1 MYVNALNKLFVI
13 VIANAIILIVGAG
26 QNRPR
31 TESPRHNRP
40 NKVGD
45 YVLFTDDYI
54 QPCYMFSAISMC
66 YYE

>member
-1 MYVNALNKLFVI
+1 MVYLFQT
-13 VIANAIILIVGAG
+13 GAG

-31 TESPRHNRP
+31 TESPGHSRP

-54 QPCYMFSAISMC
+54 QPCYMFFVVSSC
-66 YYE
+66 DYQ

>member
-1 MYVNALNKLFVI
+1 MKVQLN
-13 VIANAIILIVGAG
+13 ILKMGAG

-31 TESPRHNRP
+31 TESPGHNRP

-54 QPCYMFSAISMC
+54 QPFYVFFVVSSCDH
-66 YYE
+66 E

>member
-1 MYVNALNKLFVI
+1 MLVNITLDHRVHT
-13 VIANAIILIVGAG
+13 GAG

-31 TESPRHNRP
+31 TESPGHNRP

-54 QPCYMFSAISMC
+54 QPYYMFCVVRSC
-66 YYE
+66 E